1 MSTEGDTQEV
11 TTVGRDGLGRQPL
24 LDLTVAQELAVKAR
38 ERHGQGAAL
47 GRGYGNRSAT
57 AMLAVGAA
65 SGAML
70 SSA

>member
-38 ERHGQGAAL
+38 ERHG
-47 GRGYGNRSAT
+47 
-57 AMLAVGAA
+57 
-65 SGAML
+65 
-70 SSA
+70 